1 MPAEQSPGI
10 IRQASLDATK
20 ATNTKAPR
28 GAFFYAQR
36 RRRTNE
42 MKQYIEVSS
51 GELEL
56 VIRDYLD
63 KIGVNIDPESPVEII
78 DGKVTVLL
86 SSENKPPLMEK
97 LKEVVDVAANLLD
110 IRAPKEMDSAGYYKV
125 CLQIINKIGTTDSS
139 EYKGVEQ

>member
-1 MPAEQSPGI
+1 
-10 IRQASLDATK
+10 
-20 ATNTKAPR
+20 
-28 GAFFYAQR
+28 
-36 RRRTNE
+36 